1 VGTTKSGKLVATNG
15 RAVSACIGGS
25 FLAWAKYRTQFSETA
40 RNIERRL
47 RVKNAGCN
55 EDFAVESA
63 EF

>member
-1 VGTTKSGKLVATNG
+1 VPVYL
-15 RAVSACIGGS
+15 RALPYTGY
-25 FLAWAKYRTQFSETA
+25 KHRTQFSETA
-40 RNIERRL
+40 RNIKRRL